1 MRIIV
6 AIDIIGGKCV
16 RLTRGNFDTK
26 KVYNEDPLEVAL
38 KIEDNGI
45 NYLHLIDLDGAKNK
59 RIENLRVLEKIAGK
73 TNLKIDFGGGLRS
86 YEDLLTVFNAGA
98 RQVTAGSTA
107 VTDPRL
113 FIEWLTKLGQ
123 EKLILGAD
131 CIDRKVSTGGW
142 LENSDKDIISFISDY
157 RSKGVKYVICT
168 DIKKDG
174 MLEGPSTALYKEILD
189 TVKIKL
195 IASGGISS
203 NGDIEDLREAGCEGV
218 IIGKAVYEGKITLK
232 ELGNLC

>member
-16 RLTRGNFDTK
+16 RLTRGDFSTK

-45 NYLHLIDLDGAKNK
+45 QYLHMVDLDGAKNK
-59 RIENLRVLEKIAGK
+59 RIENIKVLEKIAWK
-73 TNLKIDFGGGLRS
+73 TKLKIDFGGGLRS
-86 YEDLLTVFNAGA
+86 YEDLITVFNAGA
-98 RQVTAGSTA
+98 RQVTTGTIA
-107 VTDPRL
+107 VNDPKM
-113 FIEWLTKLGQ
+113 FIEWLAKLGQ

-142 LENSDKDIISFISDY
+142 LEKSEKEIVSFISDY
-157 RSKGVKYVICT
+157 KSKGVKYTICT
-168 DIKKDG
+168 DIQRDG
-174 MLEGPSTALYKEILD
+174 MLQGPSTKLYKEIIR
-189 TVKIKL
+189 TVKINL

-203 NGDIEDLREAGCEGV
+203 LKDIEDVQEAGCEGV
-218 IIGKAVYEGKITLK
+218 IIGKAFYEGKITLK
-232 ELGNLC
+232 ELGRLC

>member
-6 AIDIIGGKCV
+6 AIDIIEGKCV
-16 RLTRGNFDTK
+16 RLTRGDFKTK
-26 KVYNEDPLEVAL
+26 KIYNEDPLEVAIQL
-38 KIEDNGI
+38 EDNGI

-59 RIENLRVLEKIAGK
+59 KLENIRTLEKIAWK
-73 TNLKIDFGGGLRS
+73 TKLRIDFGGGLRT
-86 YEDLLTVFNAGA
+86 YDDLMTAFNAGA

-107 VTDPRL
+107 VLAPRL
-113 FIEWLTKLGQ
+113 FIDWLSKLGQ

-142 LENSDKDIISFISDY
+142 LENSDKEIISFISDY
-157 RSKGVKYVICT
+157 KSKGVKYTICT

-174 MLEGPSTALYKEILD
+174 MLQGPSTELYKEILD
-189 TVKIKL
+189 SVKINL

-203 NGDIEDLREAGCEGV
+203 LKDIEEVRIAGCEGV

-232 ELGNLC
+232 ELGKLC